1 MNLETITVSDLL
13 ENYYRRDQ
21 AAVLSN
27 GKVVGFV
34 HEQAPPS
41 VAFLCGTERRINE
54 RRQARL

>member
-1 MNLETITVSDLL
+1 MNLEMVTVIDLM
-13 ENYYRRDQ
+13 ENYYRRDR

-34 HEQAPPS
+34 HEQTPPS
-41 VAFLCGTERRINE
+41 VTFLCGTERRINE